1 MTEALNGE
9 KSKQWKEAT
18 QSEYDSLMKN
28 ETWTLVDI
36 PVDKNVVG
44 CKWVF
49 KRKRDS
55 NSNICRYK
63 ARLVAQGYSQ
73 EAGIDYNEVYAHV
86 ARYNSIRSMLAIAY
100 ELDLEVPQMDSKTA
114 F

>member
-1 MTEALNGE
+1 
-9 KSKQWKEAT
+9 
-18 QSEYDSLMKN
+18 MKN
-28 ETWTLVDI
+28 ETWTLVDL
-36 PVDKNVVG
+36 PDDKNVVG
-44 CKWVF
+44 CRWVF

-55 NSNICRYK
+55 NGNICRYK

-73 EAGIDYNEVYAHV
+73 EAGIDYYEVYAHV
-86 ARYNSIRSMLAIAY
+86 ARYNSIRSMLAIAN